1 MTPMLWAATEV
12 VQTEATNP
20 DTAAPASASRRFVS
34 MLIIVVR
41 RSFNATIGGD
51 DYHDH
56 RKRTLLRASREWP
69 RRRPAAEQGDELAAR
84 PHSITSSARPSSVAD
99 TSRPSTLA
107 VYQERRPANTLSRYH
122 HEISCVSA
130 YLIMAASVSGPT
142 MPSMSP
148 W

>member
-20 DTAAPASASRRFVS
+20 DTAAPAGASRRFVS

-69 RRRPAAEQGDELAAR
+69 RRRHAAEQVCVAMQLRVETRDRRLSCAR
-84 PHSITSSARPSSVAD
+84 R
-99 TSRPSTLA
+99 SRSW
-107 VYQERRPANTLSRYH
+107 
-122 HEISCVSA
+122 I
-130 YLIMAASVSGPT
+130 
-142 MPSMSP
+142 
-148 W
+148 

>member
-1 MTPMLWAATEV
+1 MTPVLWAATGV

-56 RKRTLLRASREWP
+56 RKRTLLRP
-69 RRRPAAEQGDELAAR
+69 RRERPRHCRAAEQRDEIAAL
-84 PHSITSSARPSSVAD
+84 HSITSSAVASSDDGTVTPSIRA
-99 TSRPSTLA
+99 
-107 VYQERRPANTLSRYH
+107 
-122 HEISCVSA
+122 I
-130 YLIMAASVSGPT
+130 
-142 MPSMSP
+142 
-148 W
+148 